1 MDVSGLG
8 QLLPL
13 AVGIIISPLP
23 IVAIVA
29 ILLSRRG
36 RANGFA
42 YAGATTLVGFA
53 FTLIAALT
61 TSGASSGGGATSTVI
76 VTVLAGVLALGFG
89 ALAVV
94 SWLGRPKAGA
104 EPKMPGWL
112 AAVDTMTP
120 GKAAGLGAIMAVT
133 NSKNIPLQLKAGA
146 LIGAHHLPVAAV
158 IGVCV
163 LFALVAAAGIL
174 LPTLLAAGGSAL
186 VRSAL
191 ERLKTEMVRHN
202 AIIMTVL
209 FALLAAVEAGHVITH
224 LVH

>member
-1 MDVSGLG
+1 MDISGLG

-13 AVGIIISPLP
+13 AVAIIISPLP

-42 YAGATTLVGFA
+42 YAASTTVVGFA
-53 FTLIAALT
+53 FTLLAALT
-61 TSGASSGGGATSTVI
+61 TSGASGSGSSNSTVI
-76 VTVLAGVLALGFG
+76 VTVLAGVLALGFA
-89 ALAVV
+89 ALAIV
-94 SWLGRPKAGA
+94 SWLGRPRDGA
-104 EPKMPGWL
+104 APKMPGWL
-112 AAVDTMTP
+112 AAVDTMSP

-146 LIGAHHLPVAAV
+146 LIGAHHLPVAMV
-158 IGVCV
+158 IVVC
-163 LFALVAAAGIL
+163 LGFALVAAAGIL
-174 LPTLLAAGGSAL
+174 LPTLLAASGSTL
-186 VRSAL
+186 VRAGL

-209 FALLAAVEAGHVITH
+209 FAVLAAVEAGHVITH
-224 LVH
+224 FIH